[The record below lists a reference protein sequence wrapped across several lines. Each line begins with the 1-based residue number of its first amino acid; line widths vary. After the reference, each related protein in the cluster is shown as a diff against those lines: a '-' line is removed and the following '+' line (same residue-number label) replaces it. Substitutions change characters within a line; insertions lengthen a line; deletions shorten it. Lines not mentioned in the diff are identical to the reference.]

1 MSGHHWKEMK
11 ERNKKFKETVI
22 RNKKMSFIFLCGVAM
37 GVEVLLICVVTFLL
51 KIATLE
57 NVLESIIIN
66 LSGLLP
72 TILLF
77 NVFYEKISRDSYS
90 IEVSNKITETLMST
104 PETLEL
110 FTEVQRQNF
119 INSTISSIVKDEDVT
134 EMVCDNLKNYLMRD
148 EPYQIRKEYNYD
160 FELNSK
166 LPQMYKKYF
175 EYAENYFYIQEKLR
189 YKVKILFP
197 DHNNINKQEIKVGFV
212 YNNQYLDSALRE
224 YDKFKGCIFYENID
238 IEANDIINLK
248 DVLKDYDK
256 VQQLFKL
263 DIKIDNCKGK
273 LKEIISCDEGFI
285 CVFNVGHD
293 IQAKEHVV
301 RIIFH
306 MPRKWDS
313 LVEIIL
319 VDPTK
324 APKIFVSY
332 QEETMNVD
340 MLSFLS
346 KSEESSLKVAHE
358 HLNGIYD
365 ISTNNDWVYPISG
378 AVFRVS
384 KKME

>member
-175 EYAENYFYIQEKLR
+175 ESKL
-189 YKVKILFP
+189 
-197 DHNNINKQEIKVGFV
+197 
-212 YNNQYLDSALRE
+212 
-224 YDKFKGCIFYENID
+224 
-238 IEANDIINLK
+238 
-248 DVLKDYDK
+248 
-256 VQQLFKL
+256 
-263 DIKIDNCKGK
+263 
-273 LKEIISCDEGFI
+273 
-285 CVFNVGHD
+285 
-293 IQAKEHVV
+293 
-301 RIIFH
+301 
-306 MPRKWDS
+306 
-313 LVEIIL
+313 
-319 VDPTK
+319 
-324 APKIFVSY
+324 
-332 QEETMNVD
+332 
-340 MLSFLS
+340 
-346 KSEESSLKVAHE
+346 
-358 HLNGIYD
+358 
-365 ISTNNDWVYPISG
+365 
-378 AVFRVS
+378 
-384 KKME
+384 

>member
-1 MSGHHWKEMK
+1 
-11 ERNKKFKETVI
+11 
-22 RNKKMSFIFLCGVAM
+22 M

-189 YKVKILFP
+189 YKVKISNFP
-197 DHNNINKQEIKVGFV
+197 HK
-212 YNNQYLDSALRE
+212 
-224 YDKFKGCIFYENID
+224 
-238 IEANDIINLK
+238 
-248 DVLKDYDK
+248 
-256 VQQLFKL
+256 
-263 DIKIDNCKGK
+263 
-273 LKEIISCDEGFI
+273 
-285 CVFNVGHD
+285 
-293 IQAKEHVV
+293 
-301 RIIFH
+301 
-306 MPRKWDS
+306 KWD
-313 LVEIIL
+313 LHLE
-319 VDPTK
+319 
-324 APKIFVSY
+324 
-332 QEETMNVD
+332 
-340 MLSFLS
+340 
-346 KSEESSLKVAHE
+346 KS
-358 HLNGIYD
+358 I
-365 ISTNNDWVYPISG
+365 P
-378 AVFRVS
+378 
-384 KKME
+384 

>member
-1 MSGHHWKEMK
+1 
-11 ERNKKFKETVI
+11 
-22 RNKKMSFIFLCGVAM
+22 M

-175 EYAENYFYIQEKLR
+175 EYTENYFYIQEKLR

-197 DHNNINKQEIKVGFV
+197 
-212 YNNQYLDSALRE
+212 
-224 YDKFKGCIFYENID
+224 
-238 IEANDIINLK
+238 
-248 DVLKDYDK
+248 
-256 VQQLFKL
+256 
-263 DIKIDNCKGK
+263 
-273 LKEIISCDEGFI
+273 GFI

>member
-1 MSGHHWKEMK
+1 
-11 ERNKKFKETVI
+11 
-22 RNKKMSFIFLCGVAM
+22 M

-175 EYAENYFYIQEKLR
+175 I
-189 YKVKILFP
+189 
-197 DHNNINKQEIKVGFV
+197 
-212 YNNQYLDSALRE
+212 
-224 YDKFKGCIFYENID
+224 
-238 IEANDIINLK
+238 
-248 DVLKDYDK
+248 
-256 VQQLFKL
+256 
-263 DIKIDNCKGK
+263 
-273 LKEIISCDEGFI
+273 
-285 CVFNVGHD
+285 
-293 IQAKEHVV
+293 
-301 RIIFH
+301 
-306 MPRKWDS
+306 
-313 LVEIIL
+313 
-319 VDPTK
+319 
-324 APKIFVSY
+324 
-332 QEETMNVD
+332 
-340 MLSFLS
+340 
-346 KSEESSLKVAHE
+346 
-358 HLNGIYD
+358 
-365 ISTNNDWVYPISG
+365 
-378 AVFRVS
+378 
-384 KKME
+384 

>member
-1 MSGHHWKEMK
+1 MNGHSWKEMK
-11 ERNKKFKETVI
+11 ERSKKLVEAII
-22 RNKKMSFIFLCGVAM
+22 RNKKISFFCLFIVIAF
-37 GVEVLLICVVTFLL
+37 VEGILIWVVLHKNYC
-51 KIATLE
+51 TLE
-57 NVLESIIIN
+57 ELLVSIIIN
-66 LSGLLP
+66 TSGLLS

-77 NVFYEKISRDSYS
+77 NVFYEKLSRDAYS

-134 EMVCDNLKNYLMRD
+134 EMVCDNLKNYLTRD
-148 EPYQIRKEYNYD
+148 ALYQIRKEYNYD
-160 FELNSK
+160 FELNTN
-166 LPQMYKKYF
+166 LPKVYKKYF
-175 EYAENYFYIQEKLR
+175 KYVENYFYIQEKLR
-189 YKVKILFP
+189 FKVKILFP
-197 DHNNINKQEIKVGFV
+197 DHNNINKEEVKVGFV

-224 YDKFKGCIFYENID
+224 YDEFKGCIFYENID
-238 IEANDIINLK
+238 LEKKDIECLNKVIEGK
-248 DVLKDYDK
+248 DM
-256 VQQLFKL
+256 VQKLFGL

-273 LKEIISCDEGFI
+273 LKDVKLCKEGFI
-285 CVFNVGHD
+285 CVFDVEHD
-293 IQAKEHVV
+293 IKAKEHVV
-301 RIIFH
+301 RILFH

-340 MLSFLS
+340 MISFLS

-384 KKME
+384 KKRG

>member
-11 ERNKKFKETVI
+11 EPNKKFKETVI
-22 RNKKMSFIFLCGVAM
+22 RNKKMSFYFLCCVTMFA
-37 GVEVLLICVVTFLL
+37 EVVLICVVTFAL
-51 KIATLE
+51 KLDTFE
-57 NVLESIIIN
+57 NVLVSIIIN

-77 NVFYEKISRDSYS
+77 NVFYEKISRDAYG

-134 EMVCDNLKNYLMRD
+134 EMVCDNLKNYLTRD
-148 EPYQIRKEYNYD
+148 VLYQIRKEYNYD
-160 FELNSK
+160 FELNTN
-166 LPQMYKKYF
+166 LPKVYKKYF
-175 EYAENYFYIQEKLR
+175 KYVENYFYIQEKLR
-189 YKVKILFP
+189 FKVKILFP
-197 DHNNINKQEIKVGFV
+197 DHNNINKEEVKVGFV

-224 YDKFKGCIFYENID
+224 YDEFKGCIFYENID
-238 IEANDIINLK
+238 LEKKDIECLNKVIEGK
-248 DVLKDYDK
+248 DM
-256 VQQLFKL
+256 VQKLFGL

-273 LKEIISCDEGFI
+273 LKDVKLCKEGFI
-285 CVFNVGHD
+285 CVFDVEHD
-293 IQAKEHVV
+293 IKAKEHVV
-301 RIIFH
+301 RILFH

-340 MLSFLS
+340 MISFLS

-384 KKME
+384 KKRG